1 MTDKIQDQILAI
13 RASGKY
19 NMFDVISVQREAHER
34 GFYELVLF
42 IEEHKKE
49 YSEFILTGVCTDGES
64 SNS

>member
-19 NMFDVISVQREAHER
+19 NMFDVISVQRDAYER

-42 IEEHKKE
+42 IEEHKKK
-49 YSEFILTGVCTDGES
+49 YTEFILTGKTE
-64 SNS
+64 